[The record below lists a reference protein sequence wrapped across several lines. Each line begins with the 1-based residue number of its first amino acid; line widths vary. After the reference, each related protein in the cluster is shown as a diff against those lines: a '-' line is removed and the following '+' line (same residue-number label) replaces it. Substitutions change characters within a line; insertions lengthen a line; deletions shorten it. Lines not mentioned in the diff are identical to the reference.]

1 MFGPS
6 VEDVVTCNSFVGDD
20 GCGLVRGI
28 TSVTV
33 GEALRMLALVAVGPV
48 VNWDRN

>member
-1 MFGPS
+1 MLGPS

-20 GCGLVRGI
+20 GCALVRGI

-33 GEALRMLALVAVGPV
+33 GEALRMSTLVAVGPV
-48 VNWDRN
+48 VDCNT